1 MKDVSRG
8 FSPSPIFEYRLSRQ
22 LDVVLSLFGSL
33 HMLFILVSG
42 EEVGA

>member
-22 LDVVLSLFGSL
+22 LDVVLSLVGPL
-33 HMLFILVSG
+33 HMLFVLVFG
-42 EEVGA
+42 EEEGA